1 MTGAFVIEDA
11 DQGPLAGTPGTDV
24 ITGLTFGANHYN

>member
-1 MTGAFVIEDA
+1 VTGAFVIEDA
-11 DQGPLAGTPGTDV
+11 DQGPLTGTPGTDV